1 MAHEIKSDIALSW
14 PIPASTVAMRKVYEL
29 SSDVYVVVSNPTD
42 RGWFAPAAK
51 ILRKPNT

>member
-1 MAHEIKSDIALSW
+1 VAHEIKFDIALSW